1 MVIKRSTVEKIPRGS
16 LMNNLMSENPDD
28 FFWGE
33 RHISYLVESFPN
45 TLNIYQDK

>member
-28 FFWGE
+28 FFGGKD
-33 RHISYLVESFPN
+33 ISR
-45 TLNIYQDK
+45 TLLKVSQTL